1 MPSEAPHARTQPL
14 SGYLMTGF
22 VLLTMLG
29 AARSFFLVESGL
41 FRVLTAFWFAAG
53 ALLLWLRWR
62 PRN

>member
-1 MPSEAPHARTQPL
+1 MPSKAPHASTQPL

-22 VLLTMLG
+22 VLLTMFG
-29 AARSFFLVESGL
+29 AAKSFFLVESGL
-41 FRVLTAFWFAAG
+41 FRVLTAFWFATG